1 MIIPLS
7 VKNQSIET
15 SGITSDYKEALCE
28 FIWNGLE
35 ANATEI
41 DMNYRSNTAFGIGE
55 LSIEDNGDGINYEEL
70 KDTFGAFLTSRKNLI
85 SLKMKSKANKGKG
98 RFSFSSFS
106 NIAKWTTAY
115 KCGTTLKKRMPQML
129 LIGTRVRKGRKK
141 AVLIKMGKVAP
152 AIPTRLT
159 VRLKN

>member
-41 DMNYRSNTAFGIGE
+41 DMNYRKEYRIWN
-55 LSIEDNGDGINYEEL
+55 
-70 KDTFGAFLTSRKNLI
+70 
-85 SLKMKSKANKGKG
+85 
-98 RFSFSSFS
+98 
-106 NIAKWTTAY
+106 W
-115 KCGTTLKKRMPQML
+115 
-129 LIGTRVRKGRKK
+129 RV
-141 AVLIKMGKVAP
+141 VY
-152 AIPTRLT
+152 
-159 VRLKN
+159 